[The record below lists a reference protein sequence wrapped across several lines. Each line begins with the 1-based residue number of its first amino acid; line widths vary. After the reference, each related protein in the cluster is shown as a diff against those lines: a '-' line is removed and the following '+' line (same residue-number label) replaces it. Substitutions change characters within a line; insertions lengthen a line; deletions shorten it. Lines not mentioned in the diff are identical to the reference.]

1 MLLQERPKAG
11 DDPFSTAEMGC
22 PFYIPLAI
30 SHIMKPELCLIF
42 QALHHLLPSSLFWTC
57 TPFTRPPLGC
67 EYPLLFPSSGPIP
80 GERVFKSSQSLKCS
94 LITLVSPHLPPR
106 GCLPTPPDLPPHN
119 TMAPT
124 AQHCLGSCY
133 LLSLSKS
140 VGPVSLAHPH
150 SWSILLAC

>member
-42 QALHHLLPSSLFWTC
+42 QALHHLLPSSLSWTC
-57 TPFTRPPLGC
+57 TPFTLAPTWVRI
-67 EYPLLFPSSGPIP
+67 SSALSQLRAHSW
-80 GERVFKSSQSLKCS
+80 RVSKSSQSLTCS
-94 LITLVSPHLPPR
+94 LIPLVSPHLPPR

-119 TMAPT
+119 TMVPT
-124 AQHCLGSCY
+124 AQHCFGSGY

-150 SWSILLAC
+150 SWSILPAC